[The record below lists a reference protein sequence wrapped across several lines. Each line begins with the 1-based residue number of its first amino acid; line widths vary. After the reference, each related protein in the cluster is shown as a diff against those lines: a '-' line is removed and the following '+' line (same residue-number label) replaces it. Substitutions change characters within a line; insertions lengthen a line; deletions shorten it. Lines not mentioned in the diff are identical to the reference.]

1 MVSCRS
7 QATEPSQGIG
17 ATTPRTPAHAQ
28 SRPQRKPAA
37 GLIAAAVLLVLLV
50 ALVARVFPAPGG
62 ASTAG
67 AAAAQVSGQSVWMTG
82 VSGIIDP
89 ALANYLTKTMSRAAA
104 AGAAALVVE
113 IDTPGGLDSSMREI
127 IQAELSSPIAII
139 FYVYP
144 QGARAAS
151 AGTYI
156 LMGSDVAAMAPQTN
170 LGAAHPVAISGSLS
184 DVENTKVTNDAVAYI
199 TALASTHGRNAT
211 WAAQAVT
218 QSVSL
223 AAGDAKAQNVIDVVA
238 PDLVSLQK
246 ALDGFTTKPKGLV
259 LHLTG
264 LPVKQVRMSWW
275 ESFLHA
281 VVNPDLAYILVLL
294 GLIGLVFGFLHPGLH
309 LSAIAGVIA
318 LVLAAYALAILPVS
332 WIGITLIVLAFIL
345 YVAEVKITSHG
356 LLGVLGTISLIL
368 GGLFLFNSPAG
379 AVRVSWPVILIVAI
393 VALLV
398 FAVVV
403 RKVAAA
409 MRRPHATGL
418 NSLVGAT
425 GVVRAPLA
433 PLGQVKV
440 KGELWRARAEE
451 GELLKDERIEVL
463 RTEGLTLIVRRSC
476 GSDADS
482 QGKQGQQ
489 T

>member
-1 MVSCRS
+1 MR
-7 QATEPSQGIG
+7 
-17 ATTPRTPAHAQ
+17 
-28 SRPQRKPAA
+28 A
-37 GLIAAAVLLVLLV
+37 GYSLVWVLLQLVAALLV
-50 ALVARVFPAPGG
+50 GWAIMPG
-62 ASTAG
+62 ASAQTADSYLSVVPVKGIINPVMSSYVDRAIGEAEDGG
-67 AAAAQVSGQSVWMTG
+67 AAAIVLEM
-82 VSGIIDP
+82 
-89 ALANYLTKTMSRAAA
+89 
-104 AGAAALVVE
+104 
-113 IDTPGGLDSSMREI
+113 DTPGGLDSSMREI
-127 IQAELSSPIAII
+127 IKRVISSRVPVIV
-139 FYVYP
+139 YVSP
-144 QGARAAS
+144 PGSRAAS
-151 AGTYI
+151 AGVYI
-156 LMGSDVAAMAPQTN
+156 TLAAHVAAMAPNTN
-170 LGAAHPVAISGSLS
+170 IGSASPVAMGEGGEAQMS
-184 DVENTKVTNDAVAYI
+184 DTMKAKVTNDAVAYI

-223 AAGDAKAQNVIDVVA
+223 AAEDAKAQNVIDVVA

-379 AVRVSWPVILIVAI
+379 AVRVSWSVILIVAI

>member
-7 QATEPSQGIG
+7 QASGLSQGMG
-17 ATTPRTPAHAQ
+17 ATTPCPPPHAK
-28 SRPQRKPAA
+28 SRPQGKPAA
-37 GLIAAAVLLVLLV
+37 GLVAGVVLLVLLIG
-50 ALVARVFPAPGG
+50 LVVGVFPAHW
-62 ASTAG
+62 ASTA
-67 AAAAQVSGQSVWMTG
+67 AAAAPQGNGQSVWMTR

-89 ALANYLTKTMSRAAA
+89 ALSGYLTKTMSRASD

-144 QGARAAS
+144 RGARAAS

-156 LMGSDVAAMAPQTN
+156 LMGSDVAAMAPETN
-170 LGAAHPVAISGSLS
+170 LGAAHPVALSGSLS

-223 AAGDAKAQNVIDVVA
+223 TAEDAKAQDVIDVVA

-264 LPVKQVRMSWW
+264 LPVKQVSLSWW

-318 LVLAAYALAILPVS
+318 LVLAAYALAILSVS
-332 WIGITLIVLAFIL
+332 WIGITLIVLALIL

-368 GGLFLFNSPAG
+368 GGLFLFNSPSG

-393 VALLV
+393 VALLF

-403 RKVAAA
+403 RKVSAA
-409 MRRPHATGL
+409 MHRPHATGL

-440 KGELWRARAEE
+440 HGELWRARAEE
-451 GELLKDERIEVL
+451 GELLRNEPIEVIDI
-463 RTEGLTLIVRRSC
+463 EGLTLVVRRQAEPAS
-476 GSDADS
+476 
-482 QGKQGQQ
+482 
-489 T
+489 TP